1 MKLYLVR
8 HGEPKPESEDP
19 ERPLSDKGRE
29 EIERLAAFIKE
40 HSDIHIKSI
49 QHSGKLRAEQT
60 AEILAQ
66 TLQPAGGLK
75 QSDSLKPLDDPSIW
89 ADRLSTLDE
98 DIMLVGHLPHLSKLV
113 SDLITRDAE
122 KKIVDFTTGGL
133 VCLSRDAAGLWAIQG
148 MTDPDHI
155 SLRRV

>member
-19 ERPLSDKGRE
+19 ERSLSDKGRQ
-29 EIERLAAFIKE
+29 EIERLAAFIK
-40 HSDIHIKSI
+40 DRFHIQFI
-49 QHSGKLRAEQT
+49 QHSGKLRAKQT

-66 TLQPAGGLK
+66 ALEPAEGLK
-75 QSDSLKPLDDPSIW
+75 QSDGLKPLDDPSIW
-89 ADRLSTLDE
+89 ANRLSTLDE
-98 DIMLVGHLPHLSKLV
+98 DVMLVGHLPHLSRLV

-122 KKIVDFTTGGL
+122 KRIVDFTTGGL
-133 VCLSRDAAGLWAIQG
+133 VYLSRDAAGQWAILG

-155 SLRRV
+155 P

>member
-29 EIERLAAFIKE
+29 EIERLAVFIK
-40 HSDIHIKSI
+40 DRFNICIQSI

-66 TLQPAGGLK
+66 ALVPAEGLK
-75 QSDSLKPLDDPSIW
+75 QSDGLNPLDDPSIW
-89 ADRLSTLDE
+89 ADRLSTMDE
-98 DIMLVGHLPHLSKLV
+98 DVMLVGHLPYLSRLV

-122 KKIVDFTTGGL
+122 KKIVDFATGGF
-133 VCLSRDAAGLWAIQG
+133 VYLSRNPAGQWAIQEII
-148 MTDPDHI
+148 DPDHI
-155 SLRRV
+155 P

>member
-8 HGEPKPESEDP
+8 HGEPRPESEDP
-19 ERPLSDKGRE
+19 KRPLSDKGRQ
-29 EIERLAAFIKE
+29 EIERLAAFIKDRF
-40 HSDIHIKSI
+40 HIHIQSI

-66 TLQPAGGLK
+66 ALEPAEGLK
-75 QSDSLKPLDDPSIW
+75 QSDGLKPLDDPSIW
-89 ADRLSTLDE
+89 ADRLSTMDE
-98 DIMLVGHLPHLSKLV
+98 DIMLVGHLPHLSRLV

-148 MTDPDHI
+148 TTDPDHV
-155 SLRRV
+155 S

>member
-19 ERPLSDKGRE
+19 ERPLSDKGTQ
-29 EIERLAAFIKE
+29 EIERLAVFIKDRF
-40 HSDIHIKSI
+40 HIHIQSI

-66 TLQPAGGLK
+66 ALEPAEGVI
-75 QSDSLKPLDDPSIW
+75 QSDGLKPLDDPSIW
-89 ADRLSTLDE
+89 ADRLSFMDE
-98 DIMLVGHLPHLSKLV
+98 DVMMVGHLPHLSKLV

-122 KKIVDFTTGGL
+122 KKVMDFTTGGL
-133 VCLSRDAAGLWAIQG
+133 VYLARDAAGRWVIQG
-148 MTDPDHI
+148 MIDPNHI
-155 SLRRV
+155 P